1 MGLFPKGKV
10 QRTNGWN
17 SYKELDSTEHKFMT
31 FPLLA
36 QSYWKPSLCSPRS
49 IDIDML
55 QYEEA
60 INEKQQISLANEVE
74 LPIFRHHS
82 EKTS

>member
-60 INEKQQISLANEVE
+60 INEKQQISLAKFSDIT
-74 LPIFRHHS
+74 LKRRASPH
-82 EKTS
+82 